1 MDITSFRKDE
11 YGNLNIPQGKERLY
25 RRIDLDDN
33 NSKWN
38 VFSPEIRDSAYFNGL
53 NNILKRIEFNCGL
66 SYGTISDPQ
75 EVDKTATEIVS
86 SKQRMYSTVKDIQGA
101 LESAL
106 NDLIY
111 AMSVWAKLA
120 RLSMDKYEVSYSWD
134 DSIIVDKDTE
144 LASMQADVA
153 AGIIRPELYIMKKY
167 GVTEEEA
174 IKMMP
179 KVDNTLTKSPFDEE

>member
-1 MDITSFRKDE
+1 MTD
-11 YGNLNIPQGKERLY
+11 LCLY
-25 RRIDLDDN
+25 
-33 NSKWN
+33 
-38 VFSPEIRDSAYFNGL
+38 IRDSAYFNGL

-86 SKQRMYSTVKDIQGA
+86 SKQRMYSTVNDIQGA

-106 NDLIY
+106 DDLIY

-120 RLSMDKYEVSYSWD
+120 RLSMDKYEVSYNWD
-134 DSIIVDKDTE
+134 DSIVVDKDTE

-179 KVDNTLTKSPFDEE
+179 KVENTLTKSPFDEE

>member
-1 MDITSFRKDE
+1 
-11 YGNLNIPQGKERLY
+11 
-25 RRIDLDDN
+25 
-33 NSKWN
+33 
-38 VFSPEIRDSAYFNGL
+38 
-53 NNILKRIEFNCGL
+53 
-66 SYGTISDPQ
+66 
-75 EVDKTATEIVS
+75 
-86 SKQRMYSTVKDIQGA
+86 MYSTVNDIQGA

-106 NDLIY
+106 NNLIY
-111 AMSVWAKLA
+111 AMSVWAKLSG
-120 RLSMDKYEVSYSWD
+120 LSIDGYEVSYNWD
-134 DSIIVDKDTE
+134 DSIVVDKDTE